1 MSLSREVR
9 LVLALALTV
18 APSVARADADLV
30 VTRGDGAGDCPDA
43 DEVRRLAL
51 GAVPPSLAP
60 RVHAYRVSF
69 ERSGGA
75 YRAEIVDDT
84 AGRARRL
91 EDLGP
96 GCGPL
101 GQAAAQVVATMW
113 SSERDDTSPAPPP
126 SPALA
131 PALAP
136 PRSSEVSPSLR
147 SRKVRGVFGA
157 GAALAAGIVRPAAP
171 AFFGDVALE
180 LAHASLA
187 LGALW
192 IPAQTLAVTPGSIEV
207 QLFAGSLRGC
217 AFSGGETQLGVCAK
231 VLAGAVRAEAAGYST
246 DTQRARVWLA
256 IEPEVYVDHAVLG
269 WLRGRAALGAVVP
282 LRAETFSVTGAGAA
296 YATPPVGGLASL
308 SLEVAT
314 PESRPRSRRLSSS
327 ARRRGPGVQPADGA
341 HGDAE

>member
-9 LVLALALTV
+9 LVLAFALTV

-30 VTRGDGAGDCPDA
+30 VTRRDGAGDCPDA

-51 GAVPPSLAP
+51 GAVPSSLPP

-113 SSERDDTSPAPPP
+113 SSERDDTSPPPPPP
-126 SPALA
+126 SA
-131 PALAP
+131 PSP
-136 PRSSEVSPSLR
+136 PRSSEVSPANP

-157 GAALAAGIVRPAAP
+157 GAALAVGILRPAAP
-171 AFFGDVALE
+171 AFLGDAALE

-192 IPAQTLAVTPGSIEV
+192 IPAQTIAVAPGSIDV
-207 QLFAGSLRGC
+207 QLLAATLRGC
-217 AFSGGETQLGVCAK
+217 AFSGGDTQLGVCAK
-231 VLAGAVRAEAAGYST
+231 VLAGAVRAEASGYST
-246 DTQRARVWLA
+246 DTRRARPWLA
-256 IEPEVYVDHAVLG
+256 IEPEVYVDHRVFG
-269 WLRGRAALGAVVP
+269 WFRGRAALGAVVP
-282 LRAETFSVTGAGAA
+282 LRAEAFSVTGAGAA
-296 YATPPVGGLASL
+296 YGTPSVGGLASL

-314 PESRPRSRRLSSS
+314 P
-327 ARRRGPGVQPADGA
+327 
-341 HGDAE
+341 